1 MIHSE
6 SFLTIVR
13 FFISLIPDTRRSS
26 NLFLRENNDDASVSS
41 TITLSDES
49 LLSILTSFLEPAYTI
64 SASCSNGTPKSVIV
78 SESNLSFI
86 PSI

>member
-49 LLSILTSFLEPAYTI
+49 LLSILTSFLEPSRI
-64 SASCSNGTPKSVIV
+64 SESCSSVTPKSEII
-78 SESNLSFI
+78 SGSNFSFI